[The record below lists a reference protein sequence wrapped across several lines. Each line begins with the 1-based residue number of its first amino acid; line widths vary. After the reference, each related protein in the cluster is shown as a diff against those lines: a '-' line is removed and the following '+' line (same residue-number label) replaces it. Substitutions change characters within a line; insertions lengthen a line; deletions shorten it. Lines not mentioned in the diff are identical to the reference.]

1 MSGGREREGGAPSRE
16 GAYLNMMMPSI
27 KVAQRA
33 APDPAHHWSLLSA
46 KAGSRAPL
54 AVVVEEG
61 PPCARR

>member
-1 MSGGREREGGAPSRE
+1 MSGGREREGGARAG
-16 GAYLNMMMPSI
+16 GAYLNMMMPPV

-33 APDPAHHWSLLSA
+33 AADPTHRWSLLGGG
-46 KAGSRAPL
+46 AGSRAPL